1 MYCPLAEGPLPSPVQ
16 PEEEDLQCHAPG
28 LALLGSPSLLLPP
41 SYESIILA
49 QEAVSGP
56 HAASSSPG
64 RALAAGEF
72 QVSSSP

>member
-1 MYCPLAEGPLPSPVQ
+1 MYCPLAEGPLPPPVQ
-16 PEEEDLQCHAPG
+16 PEEEDLHALG
-28 LALLGSPSLLLPP
+28 HALLGSPSLLLPP

-64 RALAAGEF
+64 
-72 QVSSSP
+72 